1 MKPTFSIG
9 VLDLQMHS
17 GDLFYVK
24 PTQANINYLS
34 QFWTVSVS
42 SDQKY
47 LSLATLQC
55 VAITQAFSYAGST
68 GYWRRGPSKVSYS
81 TPVNTPI
88 ASFYDG
94 NTPSIY
100 YGNNNRS
107 HTGILVMHDRGGF
120 FMLEQNWELPYPY
133 DVTKPVGRLAV
144 RFFPPSGDYQANA
157 ENYYPIHHP

>member
-1 MKPTFSIG
+1 MIRYFYVLFFIFVSSVSAQTIGPVVQMKPTFSIG

-55 VAITQAFSYAGST
+55 VAIT
-68 GYWRRGPSKVSYS
+68 
-81 TPVNTPI
+81 
-88 ASFYDG
+88 
-94 NTPSIY
+94 
-100 YGNNNRS
+100 
-107 HTGILVMHDRGGF
+107 
-120 FMLEQNWELPYPY
+120 
-133 DVTKPVGRLAV
+133 
-144 RFFPPSGDYQANA
+144 
-157 ENYYPIHHP
+157 